1 MTEQTARVG
10 RWGQD
15 RRLEFIDFRLLWEGR
30 VNRSDLTSF
39 FRISVPQASLDLAKY
54 SELAPENLVY
64 DRTLKSYVASKDFQP
79 VFANKDGAQYLN
91 ELQWKEL
98 GSGRESESFIGW
110 APPVANLPFPTRKIN
125 PDVLIALIRAIQKK
139 QAVVVDYRSME
150 NFEEPT
156 TRILFP
162 TSFANDG
169 FRWHLRAYCFNSLKF
184 KDFVLGRI
192 NVVVTEIA
200 PPLPTPEDKEWNT
213 FVDVVIGPNP
223 NYPEKKKM
231 VIEHDYQMH
240 NGEARLRTRLAQLYY
255 LKRRL
260 NLNQQEH
267 LSIDENQQI
276 VLLRE
281 EIVDSSEADA

>member
-30 VNRSDLTSF
+30 VNRSDLTTF

-64 DRTLKSYVASKDFQP
+64 DRTLKSYVASQDFQP
-79 VFANKDGAQYLN
+79 VFANKDGGHYLN

-110 APPVANLPFPTRKIN
+110 TPPVANLPFPTRKIN
-125 PDVLIALIRAIQKK
+125 PDVLIALIRAMQKK
-139 QAVVVDYRSME
+139 HAVVVDYRSME

-169 FRWHLRAYCFNSLKF
+169 FRWHLRAYCFNSSKF

-192 NVVVTEIA
+192 NLVVTDMA
-200 PPLPTPEDKEWNT
+200 PPLVIPEDEEWNT

-223 NYPEKKKM
+223 NYPEKKKT

-260 NLNQQEH
+260 NLNH
-267 LSIDENQQI
+267 SDPISIDENQQI
-276 VLLRE
+276 ILLRE
-281 EIVDSSEADA
+281 EIVGFPEAAT